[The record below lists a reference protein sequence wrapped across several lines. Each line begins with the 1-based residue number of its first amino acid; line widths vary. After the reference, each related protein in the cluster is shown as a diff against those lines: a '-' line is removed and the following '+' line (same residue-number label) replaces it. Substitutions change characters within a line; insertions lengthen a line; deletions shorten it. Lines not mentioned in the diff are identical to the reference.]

1 MTAPIDE
8 TTKRD
13 EKGRILSKAKAEEVH
28 SQDTSIPTEPEG
40 LMGFIQSKLSGP
52 VASTVIA
59 TNRDALVLAG
69 RTKIGKVLNER
80 IRNGVIANFLPGE
93 KQADGTIK
101 PNALL
106 QNPFVCGLVDL
117 AVSNLFL
124 TLLIV
129 FGDKL
134 PPALSKYGMI
144 LARCTTAAAYAD
156 TFGCIDFESMLNKVI
171 GGDLLSLL
179 KEADA
184 QGL

>member
-13 EKGRILSKAKAEEVH
+13 EKGRILPRARVDEATQ
-28 SQDTSIPTEPEG
+28 QDTATQTEPEG
-40 LMGFIQSKLSGP
+40 IMGFIQSKLSGP
-52 VASTVIA
+52 VASTVIS

-93 KQADGTIK
+93 KQPDGTTK

-171 GGDLLSLL
+171 GGDLLSIL